1 MYATQRLFT
10 AASAVIA
17 LTVAFTAADVS
28 SAGAAQLHLTGR
40 PATLVNAGPIIP
52 TVQEAQRLAEEG
64 RVNEALKAYHSI
76 IDNARITRDYVRDAL
91 EGLANLHYGTGN
103 IRGAAQTFDELGGV
117 AETFGDGTTELT
129 ARFKAALLFQETH
142 DKRAVALQIA
152 RIRVL
157 LKSPAIPA
165 ETREAIAKRMPA

>member
-1 MYATQRLFT
+1 MHATKRLFV

-17 LTVAFTAADVS
+17 LAGVFTAADVS
-28 SAGAAQLHLTGR
+28 AAGAEQLHLTGG
-40 PATLVNAGPIIP
+40 PALLVNVGPIIP

-64 RVNEALKAYHSI
+64 RVVEARKAYHSI

-103 IRGAAQTFDELGGV
+103 VRGAAQTFDELAGE

-142 DKRAVALQIA
+142 DKRAVALQVA
-152 RIRVL
+152 RIKVL
-157 LKSPAIPA
+157 LKSPVIPA